1 MLCFRPIFKFLLIF
15 ELFFLRMW
23 EIKVTLVVAVGALV
37 LSLLAWLCSSE
48 VFSFLLRPPG
58 KKKREIMAGS
68 I

>member
-1 MLCFRPIFKFLLIF
+1 M
-15 ELFFLRMW
+15 